1 MTNRRLLAS
10 ASAALV
16 IAVGLTSFSIGMGD
30 ELPAVLE
37 PTSSAAGQASPV
49 TASRT
54 VEEARRLAELLH
66 LAMHSTLH
74 VVHQRFYREDEGLPI
89 PAATL
94 KEVFAEI
101 EQEQQVKL
109 RWLVVEGQAMN
120 SDHQPQSSFENEA
133 VQALKAG
140 KPAFERTENGV
151 YRRAGGIALTNHCL
165 KCHVPDRKSTEQRT
179 AGLIISI
186 PFQGK

>member
-1 MTNRRLLAS
+1 MTNRKFQAPT
-10 ASAALV
+10 SAALA
-16 IAVGLTSFSIGMGD
+16 IAIGLASFAIAMSD
-30 ELPAVLE
+30 ELPIVLE
-37 PTSSAAGQASPV
+37 QTSSSASQTAPAGASH
-49 TASRT
+49 S

-66 LAMHSTLH
+66 AAMHSTLH
-74 VVHQRFYREDEGLPI
+74 AVHQRYYREDEGLPI

-94 KEVFAEI
+94 KEVFAEF
-101 EQEQQVKL
+101 EQEQQIKL

-120 SDHQPQSSFENEA
+120 SDHEPQGSFENEA

-140 KPAFERTENGV
+140 KPAFERAENGI

-186 PFQGK
+186 PLQK